1 MVGDAGTR
9 LPVDAYYPSL
19 RLVLEYHERQHKT
32 SPPFQGRKVAVSGT
46 TGEQRWNYDQLRRDL
61 FPKHG
66 IKLVEISYSEFACR
80 RDKRLQRNV
89 AEDIEILRRRLSE
102 WIRSQH

>member
-19 RLVLEYHERQHKT
+19 WLVLEYHERQHKT
-32 SPPFQGRKVAVSGT
+32 SPPYHGRKVTVSGT
-46 TGEQRWNYDQLRRDL
+46 RGEQRWKYDQLRRDL

-66 IKLVEISYSEFACR
+66 IKLVEILYSEFACR
-80 RDKRLQRNV
+80 RGKRLQRNV
-89 AEDIEILRRRLSE
+89 DVDIEILRRRLSE